1 MNQRIKE
8 LAVQAEL
15 PLLDVDGNC
24 KYGDTYFSKEKFAEL
39 IIKRCR
45 DIVSDTRDQAIE
57 EEWNVD
63 EAMSTAM
70 YDIEEYFGVEE

>member
-1 MNQRIKE
+1 MNERIKE
-8 LAVQAEL
+8 LWSQAGGHY
-15 PLLDVDGNC
+15 DSGNQHTWPQ
-24 KYGDTYFSKEKFAEL
+24 YTIDNPEKFAML
-39 IIKRCR
+39 IIKKCR
-45 DIVSDTRDQAIE
+45 DIVSDTRDLAIE

>member
-1 MNQRIKE
+1 MNERI
-8 LAVQAEL
+8 AEL
-15 PLLDVDGNC
+15 IEQC
-24 KYGDTYFSKEKFAEL
+24 TAQEFSDCTGGFETFDKEKFAEL
-39 IIKRCR
+39 IIKKCR

-70 YDIEEYFGVEE
+70 YDIEEYFGVGK